1 MKNSVVLI
9 VLLSLAFVSC
19 KKKGCTDI
27 TADNYQSSATADD
40 GSCTYSGSTVFWFDD
55 TTASNLFGASLL
67 TVDLYIDNVNSGS
80 LNWNQYTSAA
90 PVCGISGYT
99 EVTDLV
105 NSASMELT
113 YHVRTQPDPVSGLTT
128 VLDSGFVITERGTC
142 NSVEFNF

>member
-27 TADNYQSSATADD
+27 AADNYQGAATADD
-40 GSCTYSGSTVFWFDD
+40 GSCTYSGSIVFWFDD
-55 TTASNLFGASLL
+55 TTANNLFGNSILS
-67 TVDLYIDNVNSGS
+67 VDIYIDNVISGS

-90 PVCGISGYT
+90 PVCGVSGFT
-99 EVTDLV
+99 EVTDLAS
-105 NSASMELT
+105 SASMELS
-113 YHVRTQPDPVSGLTT
+113 YHVRTQPDPLSGLTT
-128 VLDSGFVITERGTC
+128 VLDSGLVVTERGTC